1 MDNRI
6 KMLYNVIYSYASV
19 IYAAL
24 CLLKGM
30 VNSVKTQ
37 RIIKFIALLLSAAML
52 ILSAA
57 GCGATSATAIS
68 FGDVEIN
75 ANEYCYWMSRYKA
88 MFLYSY
94 FGTTTDNDQIWS
106 SEFAE
111 GVTVGDFLETVALS
125 NIMSNAICLKLFDD
139 YGLKLTTEQQNSID
153 DNINTKIQA
162 VGSKSALNT
171 QLSAYGVNVDML
183 RDIYESETKISTL
196 QDYLYGENGTDK
208 ATTEEIDAYYE
219 ENYYRCKHILIRTDV
234 KYELDENGDPIVD
247 EESGSYKTVELTD
260 EEIEEQKALAED
272 LELRVAAG
280 EDFDALVV
288 QYSEDTGMQHFADG
302 YYINSACTF
311 LPSEVV
317 SAVISMNVGDI
328 KTVESDYGI
337 HIIKRYELID
347 GAYNDAEYAAYM
359 FGDLEATVNSIKL
372 QELLGQ
378 YTNLVVINEE
388 IVADYPLAKCT
399 PNFYY

>member
-1 MDNRI
+1 M
-6 KMLYNVIYSYASV
+6 
-19 IYAAL
+19 
-24 CLLKGM
+24 
-30 VNSVKTQ
+30 
-37 RIIKFIALLLSAAML
+37 
-52 ILSAA
+52 
-57 GCGATSATAIS
+57 
-68 FGDVEIN
+68 
-75 ANEYCYWMSRYKA
+75 
-88 MFLYSY
+88 
-94 FGTTTDNDQIWS
+94 
-106 SEFAE
+106 
-111 GVTVGDFLETVALS
+111 
-125 NIMSNAICLKLFDD
+125 
-139 YGLKLTTEQQNSID
+139 
-153 DNINTKIQA
+153 
-162 VGSKSALNT
+162 
-171 QLSAYGVNVDML
+171 
-183 RDIYESETKISTL
+183 
-196 QDYLYGENGTDK
+196 
-208 ATTEEIDAYYE
+208 
-219 ENYYRCKHILIRTDV
+219 
-234 KYELDENGDPIVD
+234 
-247 EESGSYKTVELTD
+247 TD

-337 HIIKRYELID
+337 HIVKRYELLD